1 MTDKYAWNRQFRERI
16 LSILLDRDW
25 YARFGS
31 SIIQPEYFDLD
42 EEVAVAKFIIAF
54 YSAYNRSPY
63 DDELLSGFETDVAAT
78 DLIDRM
84 YEYDDD
90 ELDFAKSH
98 ALQFA
103 KEQALKIAI
112 LESVDDIEAGILS
125 KMSDRLEQALQVGD
139 DLTDLGLN
147 LKTSSDWAYEAV
159 LTDLVPTGI
168 LHVDMKLNGGLGPG
182 ELGIIMAGTNVGKTM
197 SLVNIGYGAIGFLS
211 RCNVAHISAEAY
223 ANQIAERYAA
233 RTIFRWIEKKDD
245 PGEYVAEF
253 RSVAGRTLPG
263 NVYIK
268 DYPTGTATVADIDAY
283 LNRLRQQDIRI
294 DLLIVDYPG
303 EMKHTDLGNVWEN
316 MADTYGKLRALAAKW
331 SIPVWGAAQTT
342 RAALSRPIVNLND
355 IGESWKA
362 AQRADVVLA
371 ICQTKVEEEDNI
383 MRFYAG
389 KIRSGGKKGWMVRC
403 HIDDDAHAII
413 SEEIITVSQ
422 LMQEMKENG

>member
-16 LSILLDRDW
+16 LAILLDRDW

-31 SIIQPEYFDLD
+31 SIIQSQYFDLD

-78 DLIDRM
+78 DLIDRL

-90 ELDFAKSH
+90 DLDFAKSH

-125 KMSDRLEQALQVGD
+125 KMSDRLESALQVGT

-159 LTDLVPTGI
+159 LNEPVPTGI
-168 LHVDMKLNGGLGPG
+168 FHIDRMLNGGLSAG
-182 ELGIIMAGTNVGKTM
+182 ELGIIMSGTNVGKTM
-197 SLVNIGYGAIGFLS
+197 SLVNIGAGAAGIMS
-211 RCNVAHISAEAY
+211 KCNVAHISAEAY
-223 ANQIAERYAA
+223 AAEVAKRYAA
-233 RTIFRWIEKKDD
+233 RTVFKWIEKDDD
-245 PGEYVAEF
+245 PGEYVLEF
-253 RSVAGRTLPG
+253 QSVASRMMPG
-263 NVYIK
+263 NIYIK

-283 LNRLRQQDIRI
+283 LDRLRQRDVKI

-303 EMKHTDLGNVWEN
+303 EMRHTDLGNIWEN

-331 SIPVWGAAQTT
+331 YIPVWGAAQTT

-371 ICQTKVEEEDNI
+371 ICQTKVEEEDGL

-389 KIRSGGKKGWMVRC
+389 KVRSGKKGWMVRC

-413 SEEIITVSQ
+413 SEEIITISQ